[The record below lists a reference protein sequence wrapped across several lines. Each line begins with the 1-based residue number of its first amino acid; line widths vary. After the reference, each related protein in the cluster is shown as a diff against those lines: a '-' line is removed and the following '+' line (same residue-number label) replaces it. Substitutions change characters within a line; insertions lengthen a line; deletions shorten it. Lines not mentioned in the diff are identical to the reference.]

1 MAKVAIEDLYR
12 SNKLHRSPMRMVVA
26 ACLHE
31 VSFALILGFR
41 IPKKDTTGMQKKD
54 AEELEQSN

>member
-1 MAKVAIEDLYR
+1 MAWK
-12 SNKLHRSPMRMVVA
+12 PMCMVMVI
-26 ACLHE
+26 CLHE
-31 VSFALILGFR
+31 VPFALILGFR